1 MTFRKKECPR
11 PRIRGDRQ
19 KRVRQ
24 PSFNKYGYAR
34 EYGQIEWMASLFF
47 LLFLGILLCACMQ
60 VSAYRASSLYLEDAL
75 AASNLASAVIDLEEY
90 GRTHVITVAD
100 PQEAYV
106 RFCAAVQGNL
116 QLNEAWECS
125 NKALISGKVSVESY
139 IVYNVKK
146 DVVTVYE
153 VKNNGGVHSW
163 QGSLGSVMAPNGKYV
178 ESTSIYSELAFPIEG
193 LFGVMVNAHKG
204 QLVDIVADGAE
215 ETQIEKESVE

>member
-1 MTFRKKECPR
+1 M
-11 PRIRGDRQ
+11 
-19 KRVRQ
+19 
-24 PSFNKYGYAR
+24 
-34 EYGQIEWMASLFF
+34 
-47 LLFLGILLCACMQ
+47 
-60 VSAYRASSLYLEDAL
+60 
-75 AASNLASAVIDLEEY
+75 
-90 GRTHVITVAD
+90 ITVAD